1 MLFYVQG
8 SGKAPYELKAT
19 GAGETFYLACSCPA
33 GRKTGKQCK
42 HARALLLGDVTALQE
57 GSADVVELAKMAQS
71 SQAFAEAMGRPLERM
86 PHRPPESATC
96 VKSLYVAQCTKI
108 TASGLTPLYSED
120 EGEWP
125 ARRLS
130 LHDHFKNG
138 KIKKGA
144 TFELSWE
151 ELSGDL
157 TVQEDGTM
165 AMENVKP
172 RQRPYTIRGKGMQT
186 VTRKR
191 FADAYDVLVEAL
203 TKAA

>member
-57 GSADVVELAKMAQS
+57 GSADVVELAKLAQGS
-71 SQAFAEAMGRPLERM
+71 AALAEAMGRPLERM
-86 PHRPPESATC
+86 PHRPPEGATC
-96 VKSLYVAQCTKI
+96 VRSLYETGCPAI
-108 TASGLTPLYSED
+108 TESGLTPQYTEE

-125 ARRLS
+125 SRTLS

-138 KIKKGA
+138 KMKKGP
-144 TFELSWE
+144 TIELTWE
-151 ELSGDL
+151 KMTGDL
-157 TVQEDGTM
+157 VVQEDGSM
-165 AMENVKP
+165 AMENIKP

-191 FADAYDVLVEAL
+191 FADAYDVFIESLP
-203 TKAA
+203 KA